1 MSDNLDENQ
10 IEQISAL
17 AQGALHQIDLVR
29 ELWFDS
35 IYVDLHDEQRAS
47 EDEEYLELIASVI
60 DEIDLAEL
68 GLDIPASAT
77 EWMARRASLAELTRE
92 HVADRARANRDVLVG
107 VARQIDKAHA
117 IATSGADELGIDNE
131 PLIGATAIKFPNN
144 KLRTACARYDEIID
158 ATRVEPMK

>member
-10 IEQISAL
+10 IEQISTL
-17 AQGALHQIDLVR
+17 AQNALHQIDLVR

-35 IYVDLHDEQRAS
+35 IYADLHDEQRAS
-47 EDEEYLELIASVI
+47 ENEDYLELIASVI

-92 HVADRARANRDVLVG
+92 RVADRARANRDALVG
-107 VARQIDKAHA
+107 VARQIDKAYA
-117 IATSGADELGIDNE
+117 LAGNADEFGINNE
-131 PLIGATAIKFPNN
+131 PLIGATAIKFPHN